1 MRVLEEAAANKHT
14 PLCSLQHGIS
24 HNRLVTTNTFAQVP
38 RSVTVV
44 NSSMP
49 RGSRNRTSNPFTRPP
64 YGVPLGRGRHL
75 AEAAEAAEGES
86 PRSAVSAVLID
97 DYASAWT
104 HVRISMVCDRPRLT
118 SVSVPACFP
127 PTFLWYVKGIL
138 LGMEL
143 PLLVRLVR

>member
-1 MRVLEEAAANKHT
+1 M
-14 PLCSLQHGIS
+14 
-24 HNRLVTTNTFAQVP
+24 
-38 RSVTVV
+38 
-44 NSSMP
+44 
-49 RGSRNRTSNPFTRPP
+49 
-64 YGVPLGRGRHL
+64 
-75 AEAAEAAEGES
+75 
-86 PRSAVSAVLID
+86 SAVLID

-104 HVRISMVCDRPRLT
+104 HVRISMVCGRPRLT